1 MTATVTPFLM
11 FNPVDGQAQADR
23 ALALYASAFPDVEV
37 LEMTRYDAEGP
48 GAAGSVQKARFRI
61 GAQEVLCIDSP
72 ITHAFTFT
80 PSASLFVEFTDT
92 AALDHAYATLAEGG
106 GVLMPLDAYPFSPRY
121 AWLADRF
128 GVSWQ
133 LGLA

>member
-23 ALALYASAFPDVEV
+23 ALALYAAAFPDMEV
-37 LEMTRYDAEGP
+37 LEMARYGAEGP
-48 GAAGSVQKARFRI
+48 AVPGNVQKARFRI
-61 GAQEVLCIDSP
+61 GTQQVLCIDSP

-80 PSASLFVEFTDT
+80 PSLSLFVTFTDT
-92 AALDHAYATLAEGG
+92 AALDHAFNTLSEGG
-106 GVLMPLDAYPFSPRY
+106 GILMPLAAYPFSPRY
-121 AWLADRF
+121 AWLTDRF

-133 LGLA
+133 VSLA